1 MATEPTQITGRCHC
15 GNVRFVLHTDK
26 PPEALAVR
34 ACGCDFCRAHGALST
49 SDPEAPVRFAIRD
62 PARVNR
68 YRFGLKTAD
77 FLVCRDCGVYLG
89 AVMDD
94 GGEAFAIINVNAC
107 EDRDRFTQ
115 LAAPMD
121 YGGEDE
127 AGRRARR
134 RARWSPAEIVVE
146 SGLSGSGNSA

>member
-1 MATEPTQITGRCHC
+1 MPTEPTQITGRCHC
-15 GNVRFVLHTDK
+15 GNVSFVLNTDK

-49 SDPEAPVRFAIRD
+49 SDPEGPVRFAIRD

-68 YRFGLKTAD
+68 YRFGLETAD

-89 AVMDD
+89 ALMED
-94 GGEAFAIINVNAC
+94 GGEAFAIVNVNAC

-115 LAAPMD
+115 IAAPMD
-121 YGGEDE
+121 YGGEDD
-127 AGRRARR
+127 AARRARR
-134 RARWSPAEIVVE
+134 RAKWSPAELVVE
-146 SGLSGSGNSA
+146 GGVKGAAHGR